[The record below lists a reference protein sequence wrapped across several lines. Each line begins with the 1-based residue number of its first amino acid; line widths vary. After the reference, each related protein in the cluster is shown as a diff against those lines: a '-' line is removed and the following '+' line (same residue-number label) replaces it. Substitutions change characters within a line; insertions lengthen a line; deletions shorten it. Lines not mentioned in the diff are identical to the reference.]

1 MNSWQSCSRERLPQS
16 LFRHVAVIWLCCCS
30 AGLLADDPNTLA
42 LQGDTVVGNAD
53 GTTRISGN
61 VSLTMAQIF
70 IEADEMLLEYAD
82 NETIETVTATG
93 NVDQALRLRRE
104 STDDSESFR
113 ASATKL
119 IYQVKTQKLKLSGDV
134 RVEFESQTLEA
145 DQLNYDIST
154 GAMKAKGDPDTKRVR
169 IEVSIANDG

>member
-1 MNSWQSCSRERLPQS
+1 
-16 LFRHVAVIWLCCCS
+16 
-30 AGLLADDPNTLA
+30 
-42 LQGDTVVGNAD
+42 
-53 GTTRISGN
+53 
-61 VSLTMAQIF
+61 MAQIF